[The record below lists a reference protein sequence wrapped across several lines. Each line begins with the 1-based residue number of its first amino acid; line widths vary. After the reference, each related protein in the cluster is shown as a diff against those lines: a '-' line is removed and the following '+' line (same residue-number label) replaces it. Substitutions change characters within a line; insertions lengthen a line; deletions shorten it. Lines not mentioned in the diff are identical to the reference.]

1 MTQFRLVNFA
11 APLPLRKVEKII
23 HEIKTPQKTESAT
36 SHDEWY
42 TGCTNLIW
50 ALRGWY

>member
-1 MTQFRLVNFA
+1 MTQLRLVNFA
-11 APLPLRKVEKII
+11 ALLPRREVEKII
-23 HEIKTPQKTESAT
+23 HEIKTPQKIESAT
-36 SHDEWY
+36 SHGGWH